1 LQQQIRFCKSF
12 DGARIAYATMGS
24 GPAIVKAP
32 HWLTH
37 LEYEAESPV
46 WKPWLE
52 AMSLGNT
59 LVRMDE
65 RACGLSDWDVQIS
78 FEAWV
83 RDLEAVVDAAG
94 LERFALFGHS
104 QGASISIEYAARHPE
119 RVTHLVILG
128 GYVRGALRRGLPQ
141 ERVDEIEATLKLVE
155 LGWGREDA
163 TYRQMFAHSFIP
175 NATMEQINSL
185 SELQRKSASPKNAVA
200 IMRAFFNIESA
211 ASAPKVK
218 CPTLMIHGRD
228 DRRAPMAEGRLI
240 ASLIPDAQFVTV
252 DTANHI
258 LLEHEPAFTRF
269 FEELRAFV
277 PRAEVAAPA
286 APSAAATLRQRLAA
300 ILAADMEGYSRHMS
314 HDERATVAALDA
326 GRAVFKTH
334 IEANQG
340 RVVDMAGDSVLA
352 VFDSA
357 AGAMTAALAVQ
368 KALAGRETRYRIG
381 VHLGDVIEK
390 PDGTVYGDGVNIAA
404 RLQSLAEPGG
414 VTVSEA
420 IRGSVKQRL
429 PAAFEDRGEQ
439 SVKNIAEPIRT
450 FSVRPG

>member
-1 LQQQIRFCKSF
+1 MKQQIRFCKSF

-37 LEYEAESPV
+37 LEHEAESPV

-52 AMSLGNT
+52 EMSRGNT

-65 RACGLSDWDVQIS
+65 RNCGLSDWDVEIS
-78 FEAWV
+78 FEHWV

-119 RVTHLVILG
+119 RVTHLLILG
-128 GYVRGALRRGLPQ
+128 GYLRGTMRRGLPQ
-141 ERVDEIEATLKLVE
+141 HRIDELEATLKLVE
-155 LGWGREDA
+155 VGWGRDDV
-163 TYRQMFAHSFIP
+163 TYRQMFAMSFIP
-175 NATMEQINSL
+175 GATLEQINSL
-185 SELQRKSASPKNAVA
+185 SELQRKSASPKGAVA
-200 IMRAFFNIESA
+200 IMRAFFNIEAS

-218 CPTLMIHGRD
+218 CPTLLIHGRD
-228 DRRAPMAEGRLI
+228 DRRAPMEEGRLI
-240 ASLIPDAQFVTV
+240 ASLIPGARMITV

-258 LLEHEPAFTRF
+258 LLEHEPAFARF
-269 FEELRAFV
+269 FEEMRAFV
-277 PRAEVAAPA
+277 PHLEIPAVAPA
-286 APSAAATLRQRLAA
+286 ATPLKQRLAA

-314 HDERATVAALDA
+314 SDERATIAALDA
-326 GRAVFKTH
+326 ARALFKSS

-340 RVVDMAGDSVLA
+340 RVVDMAGDSILA
-352 VFDSA
+352 IFDSA
-357 AGAMTAALAVQ
+357 AGAVTAALAVQ
-368 KALAGRETRYRIG
+368 KALRGREFRYRVG

-390 PDGTVYGDGVNIAA
+390 PDGTIYGDGVNIAA
-404 RLQSLAEPGG
+404 RLQTLAEPGG
-414 VTVSEA
+414 VTVSDA

-429 PAAFEDRGEQ
+429 AAAFDDKGEQ

-450 FSVRPG
+450 FRVRAS